1 MILMKSTPLY
11 SLSNVEHANVFK
23 TKKDEEKNEKEVNTL
38 APGRGRYA
46 CSRPESTHHTD
57 GILFAVPFTGLTLSG
72 LHYRDRGIIPS

>member
-1 MILMKSTPLY
+1 MV
-11 SLSNVEHANVFK
+11 SNASMHNKECISAIK